1 MSMRND
7 AERWGAVSIAV
18 HWLTF
23 VLVLGIAI
31 CGLLMTDM
39 ARSPLKIQV
48 YSLHKSFGLTVLA
61 LTALRLLWRL
71 IGRSPEPVAQTPA
84 WQHLLAQLNHGAL
97 YVLLVAVP
105 LSGWWFNSAAGFPL
119 RWFGLVSLP
128 KLSGF
133 DAHAKA
139 LARSTHET
147 LFYVL
152 VGFIAAHALAALW
165 HHYRLRDATLSRMAP
180 LLNSENKES

>member
-1 MSMRND
+1 MLMGND
-7 AERWGAVSIAV
+7 VERWGAVSIAL

-31 CGLLMTDM
+31 IGLLMTDM
-39 ARSPLKIQV
+39 ASSPLKIQV
-48 YSLHKSFGLTVLA
+48 YGLHKSFGLTVLA

-71 IGRSPEPVAQTPA
+71 IARSPEPVAQTPA
-84 WQHLLAQLNHGAL
+84 WQHAIARLTHGAM
-97 YVLLVAVP
+97 YALLVAVP

-119 RWFGLVSLP
+119 RWFGVLPLP

-152 VGFIAAHALAALW
+152 AGLIAAHALAALW
-165 HHYRLRDATLSRMAP
+165 HHYRLRDTTLSRMAP
-180 LLNSENKES
+180 LLKSGNQGA